1 VHGKIREAIID
12 TGLFPST
19 AVDEDMKRVSPADIP
34 AELRDAYFD
43 MMRCAVKSKM
53 TVDPNYP
60 KLKNTGRLEFLDKL

>member
-1 VHGKIREAIID
+1 
-12 TGLFPST
+12 
-19 AVDEDMKRVSPADIP
+19 VDEDMKRVSPGDIP